1 MTDYVVGLT
10 GGIGS
15 GKTAVSNRFAALG
28 ITVADADSAARQIVA
43 KGSKTLAQIEAHFG
57 QDILNKD
64 GELNRAKLRAHIFA
78 VPAERRWLESLT
90 HGPIMAVLRDTL
102 SAATSPY
109 ALLVL
114 SAGSG
119 RSPLIHRMLV
129 VDAPIELQKQRVAA
143 RDGSKPETID
153 AIIAAQ
159 PSRKARIEIA
169 DDVINNEGLET
180 DLDLK
185 VEALHQQYL
194 TFANH
199 G

>member
-1 MTDYVVGLT
+1 
-10 GGIGS
+10 
-15 GKTAVSNRFAALG
+15 
-28 ITVADADSAARQIVA
+28 
-43 KGSKTLAQIEAHFG
+43 
-57 QDILNKD
+57 
-64 GELNRAKLRAHIFA
+64 
-78 VPAERRWLESLT
+78 
-90 HGPIMAVLRDTL
+90 
-102 SAATSPY
+102 
-109 ALLVL
+109 
-114 SAGSG
+114 
-119 RSPLIHRMLV
+119 V

-159 PSRKARIEIA
+159 PSRKARLEIA